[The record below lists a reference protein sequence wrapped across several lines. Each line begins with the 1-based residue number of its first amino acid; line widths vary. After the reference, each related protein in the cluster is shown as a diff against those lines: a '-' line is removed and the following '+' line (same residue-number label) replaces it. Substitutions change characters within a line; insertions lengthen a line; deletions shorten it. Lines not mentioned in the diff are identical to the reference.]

1 MRVPSHIIATKTTQR
16 GPTRDGGASRT
27 LTQPTSTQLARPA
40 LLLRAFLLLVLFG
53 SPAHSETISGTATVI
68 DGDTIDIHGNRIR
81 LHAIDAI
88 ESQQRC
94 TRTDGTEWRCGR
106 DAAFALSDHIGRAP
120 VSCTVNDTDRYGR
133 LVAVCFLR
141 GEDLNAWMVKN
152 GWAVAYRRYGL
163 DYVQEERLARK
174 RGAGIWSAQFEMPW
188 DWRRR

>member
-1 MRVPSHIIATKTTQR
+1 MRVPSHITATKTTQR
-16 GPTRDGGASRT
+16 GPARVDGASRT

-88 ESQQRC
+88 ESRQRC

-106 DAAFALSDHIGRAP
+106 DAAFALSNHIGRTP
-120 VSCTVNDTDRYGR
+120 VSCTVSDTDRYGR